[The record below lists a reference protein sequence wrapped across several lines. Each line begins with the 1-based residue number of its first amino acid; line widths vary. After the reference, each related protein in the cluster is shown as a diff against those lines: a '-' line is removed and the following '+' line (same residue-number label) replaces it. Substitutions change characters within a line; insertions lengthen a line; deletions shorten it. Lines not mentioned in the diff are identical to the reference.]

1 MPDPALSLVPLD
13 DRPCNRVFPQQL
25 APIAG
30 WDVLMPPRE
39 VLGRF
44 TEPGDCE
51 SIAQWLREQET
62 HRLVISLDMLC
73 FGGLIASRTLATD
86 PGRAL
91 ERLEVLRALRSSRP
105 DLIIF
110 AFSII
115 MRLGSTVASDADLD
129 RHLLLRAYSQLLDR
143 AERLGEGEARSEL
156 AAVEGKL
163 DGGDLDEY
171 LQVRR
176 RNHAVNRAAVQL
188 TAEGAIDFLVL
199 AQEDAAPVGIHIP
212 EQMALRGQV
221 EEFRVADRVAISPGA
236 DEMGLDLMA
245 RHVVASSG
253 NAVGIAVD
261 YAAQAGAEVVPE
273 FETQPLRRTVEGH
286 VGIAGARLS
295 SPLEASAILFVHT
308 PIERQPDIA
317 EAPPGGH
324 APALALQADSV
335 VERLEAASAAG
346 RLVGLADL
354 AYCNGADPELVFALQ
369 RKKLFESVHAFAGW
383 NTTANTVGTV
393 VSQLCLLAASGDAP
407 ARPASSDLQRFLA
420 CRFTDDYGYQSV
432 VRAKAMQ
439 RAREMGTNPY
449 ALGESS
455 NDLEHFVRGELEP
468 LAHDFYSQLLG
479 GDAAHDPPAFRLS
492 LPWDRLFE
500 VEVEFSSSTAP
511 KNL

>member
-1 MPDPALSLVPLD
+1 
-13 DRPCNRVFPQQL
+13 
-25 APIAG
+25 
-30 WDVLMPPRE
+30 MPPGE

-51 SIAQWLREQET
+51 SIAQWVFDQESN
-62 HRLVISLDMLC
+62 RLILSLDMLC
-73 FGGLIASRTLATD
+73 FGGLVASRTLATE
-86 PGRAL
+86 PRRAL
-91 ERLEVLRALRSSRP
+91 ERLEVLRGLRSSRP

-110 AFSII
+110 AFSVI
-115 MRLGSTVASDADLD
+115 MRLGTTVASEADLD
-129 RHLLLRAYSQLLDR
+129 RHLLLRDYSQLLDR
-143 AERLGEGEARSEL
+143 AERLGEGDARSAL

-163 DGGDLDEY
+163 ASSDLEEY
-171 LQVRR
+171 LQIRR

-188 TAEGAIDFLVL
+188 TAEGVIDFLVL
-199 AQEDAAPVGIHIP
+199 AQEDAAPVGIHVP
-212 EQMALRGQV
+212 EQMALRDQV

-245 RHVVASSG
+245 RHVTASSG
-253 NAVGIAVD
+253 KAIGIAVD

-317 EAPPGGH
+317 EAPPSGH

-335 VERLEAASAAG
+335 MERLEAASSAG

-354 AYCNGADPELVFALQ
+354 AYCNGADPELVFALR
-369 RKKLFESVHAFAGW
+369 RKRLFESVHAFAGW

-393 VSQLCLLAASGDAP
+393 VSQLCLLSASGVAP
-407 ARPASSDLQRFLA
+407 ARPAPSTLQRFLA

-432 VRAKAMQ
+432 VRPKAMR
-439 RAREMGTNPY
+439 RARELGINPY

-455 NDLEHFVRGELEP
+455 NDLEQFVRGELEP

-479 GDAAHDPPAFRLS
+479 GDISHGPPALRLS
-492 LPWDRLFE
+492 LPWGRLFE
-500 VEVEFSSSTAP
+500 VEVEFASSTTP

>member
-1 MPDPALSLVPLD
+1 
-13 DRPCNRVFPQQL
+13 
-25 APIAG
+25 
-30 WDVLMPPRE
+30 MPPRE

-44 TEPGDCE
+44 AEPGDCE
-51 SIAQWLREQET
+51 SIAEWLREQESN
-62 HRLVISLDMLC
+62 HLVLSLDMLC
-73 FGGLIASRTLATD
+73 FGGLIASRTLATE

-105 DLIIF
+105 DLIVF
-110 AFSII
+110 ASSVI
-115 MRLGSTVASDADLD
+115 MRLGTTVASAADLD

-143 AERLGEGEARSEL
+143 AERLGEEEARSEL

-163 DGGDLDEY
+163 AGGDLEEY

-176 RNHAVNRAAVQL
+176 RNHAVNRAAVEL

-221 EEFRVADRVAISPGA
+221 EEFRVADRVAVSPGT

-245 RHVVASSG
+245 RHVVAASG
-253 NAVGIAVD
+253 NTVGIAVD
-261 YAAQAGAEVVPE
+261 YAAQTGAEVVPE
-273 FETQPLRRTVEGH
+273 FETQPLRQTVEDH
-286 VGIAGARLS
+286 IGIAGAHLC

-317 EAPPGGH
+317 EAPPSGY

-335 VERLEAASAAG
+335 GERLEAASAAG

-369 RKKLFESVHAFAGW
+369 RKKLFGSVHAFAGW

-393 VSQLCLLAASGDAP
+393 VSQLCLLSASGAASAGPAP
-407 ARPASSDLQRFLA
+407 SALQRFIA

-432 VRAKAMQ
+432 VRSKAMQ
-439 RAREMGTNPY
+439 RAQEMGANPY
-449 ALGESS
+449 ALGEGAD
-455 NDLEHFVRGELEP
+455 DLERFVSGELQP
-468 LAHDFYSQLLG
+468 LAHDFYSRVLG
-479 GDAAHDPPAFRLS
+479 EDATHDPSAFRVS

-500 VEVEFSSSTAP
+500 VEVEFVSSIAP